1 MRKKNRGN
9 SQLNILHSR
18 LLDVFTKEFEEGDEP
33 KSFYYEK
40 CIMDSNLTDFWKGW
54 VSCIINDLN
63 DNQDPNSSY
72 YLDILLG
79 KLYSLGLD
87 WKE

>member
-1 MRKKNRGN
+1 MRYINDSN
-9 SQLNILHSR
+9 SQLNVLHSK
-18 LLDVFTKEFEEGDEP
+18 LLDIFTTDFEDYDEP

-54 VSCIINDLN
+54 ISCIINNLN
-63 DNQDPNSSY
+63 DSQDPKGKY